1 MKPIEWLIGA
11 VFTAA
16 VFGFVYFISQA
27 HVDPDVG
34 FPGASEVSWGFN
46 GVTETRCISGLKFV
60 VGEGGQAR
68 QVIGAN
74 GLGVP
79 CGGAQ

>member
-16 VFGFVYFISQA
+16 VFGFVYITSQA
-27 HVDPDVG
+27 HGGANGG
-34 FPGASEVSWGFN
+34 FPDAPEVSWGLN

-74 GLGVP
+74 GSGVP
-79 CGGAQ
+79 CGGTK